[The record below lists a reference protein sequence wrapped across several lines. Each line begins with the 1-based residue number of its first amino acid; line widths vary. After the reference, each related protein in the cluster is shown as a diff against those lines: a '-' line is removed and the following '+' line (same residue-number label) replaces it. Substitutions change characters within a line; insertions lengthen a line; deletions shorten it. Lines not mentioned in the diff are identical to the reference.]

1 MRLLTVFGL
10 MALLTACN
18 EMSGTQT
25 VPYQPD
31 TPLQTQSFLDEE
43 TELAGLGERDCD
55 DEDEIVASQ

>member
-18 EMSGTQT
+18 EMSSNQT

-31 TPLQTQSFLDEE
+31 TPIQTQSFLDED

-55 DEDEIVASQ
+55 DAEDIVASQ

>member
-18 EMSGTQT
+18 EMSSNQT
-25 VPYQPD
+25 VPYQSDAPI
-31 TPLQTQSFLDEE
+31 QTQSFLDEE

-55 DEDEIVASQ
+55 DVDEIVASQ

>member
-1 MRLLTVFGL
+1 

-18 EMSGTQT
+18 EMSSNQT

-31 TPLQTQSFLDEE
+31 APIQTQSFLDEE

-55 DEDEIVASQ
+55 DADEIDASQ

>member
-18 EMSGTQT
+18 EMSSNQT

-31 TPLQTQSFLDEE
+31 TPIQTQSFLDEE

-55 DEDEIVASQ
+55 DADQVAEN

>member
-18 EMSGTQT
+18 EMSSNQT
-25 VPYQPD
+25 VPYQTSSPI
-31 TPLQTQSFLDEE
+31 QTQSFLDEE

-55 DEDEIVASQ
+55 DEEVAANK